1 MIRIGIILGLSVCVL
16 LASSGEFGL
25 LLSENKALL
34 VLIVIAGLLI
44 NVLVYRMAWNSFSK
58 RINQKLKVKID
69 LETSRL
75 KQYNDDLKEII
86 EKKTLEL
93 DTIEEEIIEK
103 SKEYS
108 SEHIY
113 NRKAFYKI
121 SNVMMNIA
129 KREHIPLTVMLVNID
144 NFQEINSHYGRK
156 ISNDLINIF
165 ISLIEFYSRHSDTIG
180 RFGGGEFMFLLPYTT
195 GEGAEILAT
204 KLRDLSDKQSQK
216 TDDKSKQFTIT
227 TLIETVDLK
236 SDNIIHEVLER
247 VENTFYLKCKD
258 KQEK

>member
-1 MIRIGIILGLSVCVL
+1 MIRVGMVLGLSVCNL
-16 LASSGEFGL
+16 LASSIDFELLLSGNGL
-25 LLSENKALL
+25 LLVLL
-34 VLIVIAGLLI
+34 VVAGLLI

-58 RINQKLKVKID
+58 RVNKKLKVKVD
-69 LETSRL
+69 FETSRL
-75 KQYNDDLKEII
+75 TQYNDDLREII

-121 SNVMMNIA
+121 SNVLMNIA
-129 KREHIPLTVMLVNID
+129 KREHIPLTLMLVNID

-156 ISNDLINIF
+156 VSNDLVNVF

-180 RFGGGEFMFLLPYTT
+180 RFGGGEFMLLLPYTT
-195 GEGAEILAT
+195 EEGAEVLAK

-216 TDDKSKQFTIT
+216 TDDASKQFTIST
-227 TLIETVDLK
+227 IVETVDLK
-236 SDNIIHEVLER
+236 SDTIIHEVLER
-247 VENTFYLKCKD
+247 VENTFYLKTKNR
-258 KQEK
+258 